1 MVKAVFQ
8 RDTEL
13 PPFKGSM
20 LRGSMGHA
28 LKSTVCAVRVKIC
41 EPCLLRTNCV
51 YARIFEVK
59 PNLDQSTNQVNLPHP
74 YVLDGSS
81 INRQFY
87 KAGEEFKFSLL
98 LFGKMIEFLPYF
110 IYTFE
115 LMGRKGLGRWTEE
128 GRSEFSVTSVHFNEN
143 KIYEPSNPK
152 LPSSLPYDL
161 IELKNKK
168 GDKSLRKL
176 RVHFDTPLRMKDK
189 GRFVRE
195 LDFHLL
201 LRAILRRLKARAIS
215 GRL

>member
-1 MVKAVFQ
+1 
-8 RDTEL
+8 
-13 PPFKGSM
+13 M

-59 PNLDQSTNQVNLPHP
+59 PNLDQPTNQVNLPHP

-115 LMGRKGLGRWTEE
+115 LMGKKGKIMM
-128 GRSEFSVTSVHFNEN
+128 
-143 KIYEPSNPK
+143 KIYMVFQ
-152 LPSSLPYDL
+152 LSLL
-161 IELKNKK
+161 
-168 GDKSLRKL
+168 
-176 RVHFDTPLRMKDK
+176 FT
-189 GRFVRE
+189 
-195 LDFHLL
+195 
-201 LRAILRRLKARAIS
+201 IS
-215 GRL
+215 